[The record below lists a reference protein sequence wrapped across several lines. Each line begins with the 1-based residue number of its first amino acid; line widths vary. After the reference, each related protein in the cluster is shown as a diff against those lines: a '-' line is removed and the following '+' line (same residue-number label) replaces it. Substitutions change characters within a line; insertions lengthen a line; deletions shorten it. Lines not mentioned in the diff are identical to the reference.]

1 MSQRPIKFVHSADF
15 HLEQPGEGSADLPE
29 SLVDKLIDSPY
40 RAAEQVFDTVLGEE
54 ADFML
59 LSGNLLD
66 VELTGPRG
74 MLFLIKQFE
83 RLKAKRIPVYWAAGE
98 VDAAERRGTSYRMPD
113 NVRIFSSL
121 RPEEVIIHR
130 DGVKLAQLTGWSRP
144 PGEVIR
150 PGDFRPDP
158 GGLFSIGV
166 VSGDLPSD
174 EQVGR
179 GLHYWALG
187 GRANRQTT
195 AVFGA
200 TAHYPGSPQ
209 GRSFNEAGPHGCTV
223 VQVDALGA
231 ARDRFVPTDV
241 VRWHGQSLPID
252 ATVSLEQVRTMLDE
266 TIRTAAVT
274 NGGVEVLARW
284 RVAAVG
290 AVAPAL
296 RREGVI
302 SDLLRVCRHHYPTAN
317 RVWTELVTIDTDVTI
332 DLPDPNRDSV
342 LADFLRIADRYDAE
356 PLGAVADKLYDFST
370 AHALLGETRTW
381 ADSLRID
388 DAGRRRRILQ
398 EAAVLAH
405 ELLAEEVER

>member
-1 MSQRPIKFVHSADF
+1 MSQRPIKFVHAADF
-15 HLEQPGEGSADLPE
+15 HLEEPGEGSPDLPE
-29 SLVDKLIDSPY
+29 TLIDRLIDAPY

-54 ADFML
+54 ADFLL

-74 MLFLIKQFE
+74 MLFLIQQFE
-83 RLKAKRIPVYWAAGE
+83 RLRARRIQVYWAAGE
-98 VDAAERRGTSYRMPD
+98 VDAAERRGTSFRMPD
-113 NVRIFSSL
+113 NVKIFSSL
-121 RPEEVIIHR
+121 RPEEVTIHR
-130 DGVKLAQLTGWSRP
+130 DGIKLAQLTGWSRP

-150 PGDFRPDP
+150 PGDFRPDA
-158 GGLFSIGV
+158 GGLFSIAV
-166 VSGDLPSD
+166 VSGDVPLD
-174 EQVGR
+174 EPVGR

-187 GRANRQTT
+187 GRPNRQTI
-195 AVFGA
+195 ALFGA
-200 TAHYPGSPQ
+200 TAHWPGSPQ
-209 GRSFNEAGPHGCTV
+209 GRCFAEAGAHGCTV
-223 VQVDALGA
+223 VQVDAMGA

-266 TIRTAAVT
+266 TIRTASVT

-290 AVAPAL
+290 TIAPAL

-302 SDLLRVCRHHYPTAN
+302 ADLLRVCRHHYPTSAH
-317 RVWTELVTIDTDVTI
+317 VWTEQVTIDTDVTI

-356 PLGAVADKLYDFST
+356 PTGNEAEKLFEFSH
-370 AHALLGETRTW
+370 AHALLGETRSW
-381 ADSLRID
+381 SDVLRVD
-388 DAGRRRRILQ
+388 DAGRRRRLLR

-405 ELLAEEVER
+405 DLLAEEAER